1 MKVMRHKSMLAIAV
15 LVVCLILA
23 MSWGGR
29 AQSQSKVT
37 WEYKVVEAQY
47 GATPPTMSERD
58 MNKLGAEGWELVGT
72 RFIQFPQGGSTQYR
86 TDYYFKRAR

>member
-1 MKVMRHKSMLAIAV
+1 MMKRYGSLLAVTLLMGA
-15 LVVCLILA
+15 LLLA
-23 MSWGGR
+23 LNWRGQ
-29 AQSQSKVT
+29 AQNQSKVT

-47 GATPPTMSERD
+47 RLTPPSVSERD

-72 RFIQFPQGGSTQYR
+72 RFVQYPQGNSTIYR